1 MLQTPGLR
9 CSALSALHPGA
20 LIVAL
25 IFRMAVEFILSIEEG
40 AAMDSGVHK
49 LFSVKCSTGHYYV
62 QEMPGYWDIGRDYVV
77 MRNRRQLSGTRHRT
91 CREAVAWL
99 LAYLSRE
106 LSAET
111 LFPRENCQI

>member
-1 MLQTPGLR
+1 MGR
-9 CSALSALHPGA
+9 
-20 LIVAL
+20 
-25 IFRMAVEFILSIEEG
+25 
-40 AAMDSGVHK
+40 GVYK
-49 LFSVKCSTGHYYV
+49 LFSVKCSMGHYYV
-62 QEMPGYWDIGRDYVV
+62 QEMPGWFDIGRDYVV
-77 MRNRRQLSGTRHRT
+77 MKDRRQLNGTRYRT